1 MSPSRR
7 PPASRRARSQRGRS
21 SRPRRLLI
29 VLVVVAALAIGTAL
43 GVALER
49 GSGASGTQTLE
60 QTIRI
65 VTVTVA
71 RP

>member
-1 MSPSRR
+1 MSPSRK
-7 PPASRRARSQRGRS
+7 PHASRRARSQRPRS
-21 SRPRRLLI
+21 SWPRRILTAL
-29 VLVVVAALAIGTAL
+29 VVAAALALGTAL

-49 GSGASGTQTLE
+49 GSGANGTQTRE

-65 VTVTVA
+65 VTVTVS

>member
-1 MSPSRR
+1 
-7 PPASRRARSQRGRS
+7 
-21 SRPRRLLI
+21 
-29 VLVVVAALAIGTAL
+29 VVVAAFAIGTAL

-49 GSGASGTQTLE
+49 GSGGAKGTQTHE

-71 RP
+71 RR